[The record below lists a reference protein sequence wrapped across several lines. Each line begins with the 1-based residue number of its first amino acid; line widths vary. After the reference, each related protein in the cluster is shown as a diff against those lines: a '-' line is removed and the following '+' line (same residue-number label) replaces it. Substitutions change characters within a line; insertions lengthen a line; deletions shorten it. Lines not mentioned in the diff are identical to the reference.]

1 MTTATSLE
9 KLARALAPSDL
20 TARPIYI
27 VLTSDSPPDELTLRD
42 SLGSFHP
49 TYDENFKN
57 WLQSQGRWAGR
68 GPCIVLND
76 EAINAIWPSDAEDM
90 VNDICIHELAHVLT
104 NPNNFDELSLAESA
118 AIELAAIYSIGR
130 ANAAF
135 DRNVKSEASWRG
147 HGAEFVR
154 VVCHLIDRCRQFGIW
169 SQPTAVFDLTQFGF
183 RPTDEY
189 FRAVSGEF
197 GSFRN
202 APLRDLIDHT
212 PPTAFTDLW
221 RADVRRQ
228 RSKLLCPDLDLFS

>member
-1 MTTATSLE
+1 M
-9 KLARALAPSDL
+9 
-20 TARPIYI
+20 
-27 VLTSDSPPDELTLRD
+27 
-42 SLGSFHP
+42 
-49 TYDENFKN
+49 
-57 WLQSQGRWAGR
+57 
-68 GPCIVLND
+68 ND
-76 EAINAIWPSDAEDM
+76 EAINAIWPRDTEEM
-90 VNDICIHELAHVLT
+90 VSDICIHELAHVLT
-104 NPNNFDELSLAESA
+104 SRNNFDELSLAESA

-135 DRNVKSEASWRG
+135 AANRDSRAPSRRG

-221 RADVRRQ
+221 RADVRRHG
-228 RSKLLCPDLDLFS
+228 